1 MSKPN
6 KIKNNASKKNKATAT
21 ISSTER
27 LQEMLQETEREL
39 ETIQPKID
47 RLELQ
52 LQKLKELKLS
62 KQKLITLKLSVQSIL
77 SNFSE
82 QRMPDK
88 NTELYDEI
96 DKAKLN
102 KLSLETI
109 AKRPETKLITKPKN
123 MLAPSVNNGAFLPE
137 QAFIEADEIL
147 KRKQSINYD
156 LFRAVVFSGGCAST
170 EQIRQ
175 YLIENNIKQPASGE
189 SFENVPLTDISARIN
204 YLVRKGVVKP
214 GERGTFLSCLGWTG
228 SDPEAVLQ
236 E

>member
-1 MSKPN
+1 MSKQTKP
-6 KIKNNASKKNKATAT
+6 KNNASKKNKTTAN

-39 ETIQPKID
+39 EIIQPKID

-88 NTELYDEI
+88 NTKLYNEI
-96 DKAKLN
+96 DKTKLEELSLKTTVKLPEAKL
-102 KLSLETI
+102 I
-109 AKRPETKLITKPKN
+109 AKPKN
-123 MLAPSVNNGAFLPE
+123 MLDPLMKNGTFLPE
-137 QAFIEADEIL
+137 RAFAEADEIL

-189 SFENVPLTDISARIN
+189 NFENVPLTDISARIN

-214 GERGTFLSCLGWTG
+214 GERGTFLSCLGWT
-228 SDPEAVLQ
+228 SNELI
-236 E
+236 